1 MICANLLN
9 NLEKINIMT
18 QSRFNI
24 FNIIFVVLA
33 SIIAAL
39 GFLYNSTDAILGS
52 MIVSSLTNPLFT
64 FVILFLIN
72 QYTNSIYKLFNFG
85 FLFIIAIIVSVTI
98 GYMNQ
103 SYKVFNTPTHEMKT
117 RVKIS
122 HVIIDVILALLSGFG
137 LGIALINKDIVSK
150 VGFNIILAVTP
161 PVVNFGLFYG
171 QALFKYLHKNDQ
183 KKNNGNIIKELME
196 NGNRSLIL
204 SGLNIL
210 AMFLTLFLTVT
221 ILCKVNNN

>member
-1 MICANLLN
+1 MFCANLLN
-9 NLEKINIMT
+9 NLEKMNIIT

-52 MIVSSLTNPLFT
+52 MLVSSITNPLFT
-64 FVILFLIN
+64 FVILFLLN
-72 QYTNSIYKLFNFG
+72 QYTNSIYKIFNFG
-85 FLFIIAIIVSVTI
+85 FLFIIAIIISVTI
-98 GYMNQ
+98 GYINQ
-103 SYKVFNTPTHEMKT
+103 KYKVFNTPTHEMKT
-117 RVKIS
+117 RIKIS

-171 QALFKYLHKNDQ
+171 QALFNYLHKND
-183 KKNNGNIIKELME
+183 KKNNSTVIKELME

-204 SGLNIL
+204 SGLNVL
-210 AMFLTLFLTVT
+210 AMFLTLFLTIT

>member
-9 NLEKINIMT
+9 NLEKVNIMT
-18 QSRFNI
+18 QSKFNI

-52 MIVSSLTNPLFT
+52 MLVSSLTNPLFT
-64 FVILFLIN
+64 FVILFLLN
-72 QYTNSIYKLFNFG
+72 QYSNSIYKIFNFG
-85 FLFIIAIIVSVTI
+85 FLFIITVLLSVTI

-103 SYKVFNTPTHEMKT
+103 RYKVFSTPTYEMKT
-117 RVKIS
+117 RIKIS

-150 VGFNIILAVTP
+150 VGFNIILSVTP
-161 PVVNFGLFYG
+161 PIVNFGLYYG
-171 QALFKYLHKNDQ
+171 QALFNYLHKNDE
-183 KKNNGNIIKELME
+183 KNNNNLVKELME

-204 SGLNIL
+204 AALNVL

-221 ILCKVNNN
+221 ILCKVN

>member
-85 FLFIIAIIVSVTI
+85 FLFLIAIIVSVTI

-171 QALFKYLHKNDQ
+171 QALFNYLHKND
-183 KKNNGNIIKELME
+183 KKNNSNIIKELME

>member
-171 QALFKYLHKNDQ
+171 QALFNYLHKNDQ

>member
-1 MICANLLN
+1 MFCANLLN
-9 NLEKINIMT
+9 NLEKMNIIT

-24 FNIIFVVLA
+24 FNIIFLVLA

-52 MIVSSLTNPLFT
+52 MLISSITNPLFT
-64 FVILFLIN
+64 FVILFLLN

-85 FLFIIAIIVSVTI
+85 FLFLIAIIISITI

-103 SYKVFNTPTHEMKT
+103 RYKVFNTPTHEMKT
-117 RVKIS
+117 RIKIS

-171 QALFKYLHKNDQ
+171 QALFNYLHKND
-183 KKNNGNIIKELME
+183 KKNNSNVIKELME

-204 SGLNIL
+204 SGLNVL
-210 AMFLTLFLTVT
+210 AMFLTLFLTIT

>member
-1 MICANLLN
+1 MFCENLLN
-9 NLEKINIMT
+9 NLEKMNIIT

-52 MIVSSLTNPLFT
+52 MLVSSLTNPLFT
-64 FVILFLIN
+64 FVILFLLN
-72 QYTNSIYKLFNFG
+72 QYTNSIYKIFNFG
-85 FLFIIAIIVSVTI
+85 FLFIIAIIISVTI
-98 GYMNQ
+98 GYINQ
-103 SYKVFNTPTHEMKT
+103 KYKVFNTPTHEMKT
-117 RVKIS
+117 RIKIS

-171 QALFKYLHKNDQ
+171 QALFNYLHKND
-183 KKNNGNIIKELME
+183 KKNNSNIIKELME

-204 SGLNIL
+204 SGLNVL
-210 AMFLTLFLTVT
+210 AMFLTLFLTIT

>member
-64 FVILFLIN
+64 FVILFLLN

-85 FLFIIAIIVSVTI
+85 FLFLIAIIVSVTI

-171 QALFKYLHKNDQ
+171 QALFNYLHKND
-183 KKNNGNIIKELME
+183 KKNNSNIIKELME

>member
-1 MICANLLN
+1 MFCANLLN
-9 NLEKINIMT
+9 NLEKMNIIT

-33 SIIAAL
+33 SIICAL

-52 MIVSSLTNPLFT
+52 MLISSITNPLFT
-64 FVILFLIN
+64 FVILFLLN
-72 QYTNSIYKLFNFG
+72 QYTNSIYKIFNFG
-85 FLFIIAIIVSVTI
+85 FLFIIAIIISVTI
-98 GYMNQ
+98 GYINQ
-103 SYKVFNTPTHEMKT
+103 KYKVFNTPTHEMKT
-117 RVKIS
+117 RIKIS

-161 PVVNFGLFYG
+161 PIVNFGLFYG
-171 QALFKYLHKNDQ
+171 QALFNYLHKND
-183 KKNNGNIIKELME
+183 KKNNSNIIKELIE

-204 SGLNIL
+204 SGLNVL
-210 AMFLTLFLTVT
+210 AMFLTLFLTIT